1 MSLDRLR
8 VSTTRTI
15 VEGPSTY
22 EDSALTS
29 VTRGVALG
37 GGLDVTESGIQTVKP
52 YPPVGTNAMSVTAS
66 AFAFTNDMLAST
78 VVRVTADGQAATNA
92 TMPVPAR
99 SGQVVTLINT
109 GRHNIAFNPT
119 AATSNIRTGTGISEI
134 VFSYSANTFVSDGS
148 FWYGNNRP
156 R

>member
-8 VSTTRTI
+8 VTGTRTV

-22 EDSALTS
+22 ENSALTS
-29 VTRGVALG
+29 ATRGVALG
-37 GGLDVTESGIQTVKP
+37 GGFDVTESGFQTIRP
-52 YPPVGTNAMSVTAS
+52 YPNVGTSAISVGAS
-66 AFAFTNDMLAST
+66 AFAFTAAMLASS
-78 VVRVTADGQAATNA
+78 VVRATADGQAAVNA
-92 TMPVPAR
+92 TMPAPSA
-99 SGQVVTLINT
+99 SGQVVTIINT
-109 GRHNIAFNPT
+109 GRHNISFNPT